1 MPISAKSLIYKAIAY
16 AQGIDLYSYTGIE
29 PAQPKALRALD
40 SYRCRPPVAL
50 HCAQMRREAAL
61 SASVPGNGPNR
72 PPVPLQCPRPCLPIA
87 AGTAPALRPPSEYQQ
102 LIIQLFKKC

>member
-16 AQGIDLYSYTGIE
+16 AQGIDLYSYTGIV

-50 HCAQMRREAAL
+50 HCAQMPSNGPHSPATALQCLSLGYPIAQGTAPRVAAL
-61 SASVPGNGPNR
+61 SASVR
-72 PPVPLQCPRPCLPIA
+72 RPCGVLA
-87 AGTAPALRPPSEYQQ
+87 NMS
-102 LIIQLFKKC
+102 K